1 MHEKEI
7 LNSARCGTSCSEILL
22 GNSLVDPTKKRFHL
36 SQSLV
41 YDKGYALK
49 NQPQFKIGGGKVEL
63 SKIEPA
69 EIQCLDK
76 EFASLQVL
84 NNYLKNNKLKSLHLK
99 FFMIISL
106 FCSKKATLLSF
117 RTSADVRTRVS
128 SPHTWRST
136 KRCSTSRATSQK
148 KSSTRRSNRSAF
160 DIWTSSTTW

>member
-1 MHEKEI
+1 MNRTHDFPPVSLPFLPGREMHEKEI

-84 NNYLKNNKLKSLHLK
+84 NNYLKNNKLKSLHLN
-99 FFMIISL
+99 F
-106 FCSKKATLLSF
+106 
-117 RTSADVRTRVS
+117 
-128 SPHTWRST
+128 W
-136 KRCSTSRATSQK
+136 
-148 KSSTRRSNRSAF
+148 
-160 DIWTSSTTW
+160 